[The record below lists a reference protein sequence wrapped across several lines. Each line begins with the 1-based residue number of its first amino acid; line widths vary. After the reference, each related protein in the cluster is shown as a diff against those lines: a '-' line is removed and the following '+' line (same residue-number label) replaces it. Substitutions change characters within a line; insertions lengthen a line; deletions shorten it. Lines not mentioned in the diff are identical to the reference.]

1 MACIDVVMPSP
12 PRSAATVSNDNN
24 NNNNTV
30 MICGKTILVSLVS
43 GRYTYLIHR
52 PTGNTHTAQGS
63 HLVMRGCA
71 GQLSYTM
78 SSSRLYSH
86 ALILIERLVND
97 Y

>member
-43 GRYTYLIHR
+43 GRYTYLIH
-52 PTGNTHTAQGS
+52 TGNIHTAQGVTPRHACLRWS
-63 HLVMRGCA
+63 VV
-71 GQLSYTM
+71 
-78 SSSRLYSH
+78 LYN
-86 ALILIERLVND
+86 V
-97 Y
+97 